1 MANVVGF
8 LKKAFPFI
16 AAGASLGG
24 PIGTLAAAA
33 VGKVLGVNAPEATE
47 DGISEAIATAIQ
59 ANPEAAIQ
67 LKQAELQFQAQM
79 QQMGFANVEQLAALT
94 VQDRA
99 SARDM
104 EIKTGDKWTPRVLA
118 AVVTIGFF
126 LVLYAM
132 LKSGIPATGHDAL
145 LVMLGSLGT
154 AWVAIISYYFGSSAG
169 SADKTSALT
178 QLANNGH

>member
-1 MANVVGF
+1 VANVVGF

-33 VGKVLGVNAPEATE
+33 VGKVLGVTAPEATE
-47 DGISEAIATAIQ
+47 DGISTAIATAIQ
-59 ANPEAAIQ
+59 SNPEAAVQ

-132 LKSGIPATGHDAL
+132 LKSGIPPPAT
-145 LVMLGSLGT
+145 MRCSSC
-154 AWVAIISYYFGSSAG
+154 WVRSAPRGWRSSAI
-169 SADKTSALT
+169 TSDRARARPT
-178 QLANNGH
+178 KRPR